1 MNNVPD
7 RILSFDPVF
16 QYRFTKYL
24 VDFGHLPA
32 WDELTYYVGRRISPL
47 NNPPLMWYLTA
58 FAYLLVKSS
67 ITLKTLAAFMGAF
80 LGALIT
86 IPAFLLGRELSNK
99 YGGLMAAMLV
109 GTAPQ
114 ILVRTF
120 GASFDTDQIVLF
132 FILLTSYLGIY
143 ALRKQTIGSVALAVL
158 GFSMFMMTWGMFWY
172 PFFIVLASAIVYYT
186 LHFLIKRKVDL
197 NSTIRSLIVLVS
209 IAIGI
214 ILVGVVLRANPIGA
228 LLSLIGFARKAEAW
242 IVNISIAEL
251 QPFNIFNWQGW
262 MLAMGKF
269 SIGMPAVDNLILLV
283 FFSLIGFG
291 LWATY
296 RKNLF
301 KTSVILAIFFV
312 AVYTTFRGI
321 RFTEFSS
328 ALFIVIVSAGF
339 GYFFEYSKRDRF
351 LKIFSTGLCFALV
364 FLAVS
369 LGHLLGQNLG
379 PDMNSNWDSAWAFLR
394 TTPENSLVGTWWDPG
409 HMITGL
415 AERRVVADGAHCGFD
430 CMYTINDRIVDLG
443 KIFATSDE
451 NVSLKLI
458 RKYQGTSPKVY
469 WIASDDLIGKFRW
482 LQFFGTG
489 CDGTGQYTPDGQRK
503 CPLYY
508 QIPQSYMRYAPNGE
522 VGIRYYSNLIEIN
535 GKIPIVLYTQN
546 GNAYP
551 FKETIY
557 YENGG
562 VKILSLSESEA
573 DVLAK
578 EISSVVNQ
586 LGFRMLN
593 DTVQLTAYV
602 PEDYSYVVLIPPQLR
617 NSVFTKM
624 FFLEGNGLKNFKQV
638 FRNNQVKIYEVVGL
652 EKYNKRL
659 E

>member
-16 QYRFTKYL
+16 QYRFTRYL
-24 VDFGHLPA
+24 VEFGHLPA
-32 WDELTYYVGRRISPL
+32 WDELTYYVGRRVSPL
-47 NNPPLMWYLTA
+47 NNPPFMWYLTA
-58 FAYLLVKSS
+58 TAYLLIAKNFM
-67 ITLKTLAAFMGAF
+67 TLKTLASFMGAF

-99 YGGLMAAMLV
+99 YGGLLAAVLV

-132 FILLTSYLGIY
+132 FILLTLYLGIY
-143 ALRKQTIGSVALAVL
+143 ALRKRTVGSVALAIL
-158 GFSMFMMTWGMFWY
+158 GFSMFMLTWGMFWY
-172 PFFIVLASAIVYYT
+172 PFFIVLASAIIYFIIISISSKNLLTKEFKMHIIILASIT
-186 LHFLIKRKVDL
+186 L
-197 NSTIRSLIVLVS
+197 
-209 IAIGI
+209 GI
-214 ILVGVVLRANPIGA
+214 ITTGAILQTNPIGA
-228 LLSLIGFARKAEAW
+228 LISLIGFSQRPETW

-251 QPFNIFNWQGW
+251 QPFNIFNWRGW
-262 MLAMGKF
+262 MLAMGNF
-269 SIGMPAVDNLILLV
+269 TTGDQAIDMLILLL
-283 FFSLIGFG
+283 FFSLIGCG
-291 LWATY
+291 LLATFK
-296 RKNLF
+296 KNLF

-328 ALFIVIVSAGF
+328 ALFIAIIAAGF
-339 GYFFEYSKRDRF
+339 GYLLEYCRRERF
-351 LKIFSTGLCFALV
+351 LKIFAGGIGLMLL
-364 FLAVS
+364 FLGLS
-369 LGHLLGQNLG
+369 LGHVLGQNLG
-379 PDMNSNWDSAWAFLR
+379 PDINSNWDSAWEFLK

-451 NVSLKLI
+451 NVSLQLI

-508 QIPQSYMRYAPNGE
+508 QLPQTSVRYTMGGE
-522 VGIRYYSNLIEIN
+522 IGIRYYNNVLLFH
-535 GKIPIVLYTQN
+535 GKVPLVIYTQ
-546 GNAYP
+546 GRNAVLV
-551 FKETIY
+551 KETIY
-557 YENGG
+557 YENNS
-562 VKILSLSESEA
+562 VKSFSISESDAEMFA
-573 DVLAK
+573 
-578 EISSVVNQ
+578 EQ
-586 LGFRMLN
+586 LKPLLN
-593 DTVQLTAYV
+593 KLNLRILNNTMDLSAYV
-602 PEDYSYVVLIPPQLR
+602 AEDYSYVVLIPPQLR

-624 FFLEGNGLKNFKQV
+624 FFLEGNGLENFKQV
-638 FRNNQVKIYEVVGL
+638 FRNKQVKIYEVVGL
-652 EKYNKRL
+652 EKYK
-659 E
+659 